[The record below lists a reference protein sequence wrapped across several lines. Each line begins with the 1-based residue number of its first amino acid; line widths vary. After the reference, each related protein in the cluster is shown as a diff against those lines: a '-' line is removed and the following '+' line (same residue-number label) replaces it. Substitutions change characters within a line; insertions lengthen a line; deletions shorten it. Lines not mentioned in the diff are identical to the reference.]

1 MYTLTQNLN
10 ALSTF
15 VYVSRHL
22 SFTKAALELNL
33 TQGAVSIQI
42 KQLEQALGFQ
52 LFRRETR
59 KILLTAEGQE
69 LLEVVEPALMRIQ
82 TKIEAI
88 QVQDEDEILTVS
100 TLPSFAAKWLIPR
113 IPIFQS
119 RYPEIN
125 LRVHTCDHMV
135 DFFKEKVDCA
145 IRYGLGNYPGL
156 SVHHLIDEVFVPVCS
171 PDLITAAHPLQDPDD
186 IQYYQLLHDDYGI
199 KDYNT
204 TWKEWADANGIR
216 QLDVERGL
224 QFGQADF
231 VIQAAIAR
239 QGIALARETLIGD
252 DVKAGLLLPLFGS
265 KVRTK
270 YASYFVT
277 PFEFEKKEKVA
288 IFRDWVMEN
297 LKRETAELGKLL
309 KKRHS

>member
-1 MYTLTQNLN
+1 MGQNLN

-15 VYVSRHL
+15 VSVSRHL
-22 SFTKAALELNL
+22 SFTKAAQELHL

-42 KQLEQALGFQ
+42 KQLEQDLGFQ

-59 KILLTAEGQE
+59 KILLTSEGSE

-82 TKIEAI
+82 AKIDALHR
-88 QVQDEDEILTVS
+88 QDEDETLTVS

-113 IPIFQS
+113 IPKFQK
-119 RYPEIN
+119 RYPQIN
-125 LRVHTCDHMV
+125 LRIHTCDHMV

-145 IRYGLGNYPGL
+145 IRYGLGTYPGL
-156 SVHHLIDEVFVPVCS
+156 SVRHLIDEVFLPVCS
-171 PDLITAAHPLQDPDD
+171 PDLITPNHPLQNPGD
-186 IQYYQLLHDDYGI
+186 IRHYQLLHDDYGT
-199 KDYNT
+199 KDIYNT
-204 TWKEWADANGIR
+204 TWKEWATANGIP
-216 QLDVERGL
+216 QLEVERGL

-231 VIQAAIAR
+231 VIQAAIAQ

-252 DVKAGLLLPLFGS
+252 DVKAGLLIPLFDS
-265 KVRTK
+265 LVNTK

-277 PFEFEKKEKVA
+277 PFEYEKREKVA

-297 LKRETAELGKLL
+297 LQRETAELGRLL
-309 KKRHS
+309 RDRNR

>member
-1 MYTLTQNLN
+1 MLNQNLN

-15 VYVSRHL
+15 VWVSRYL
-22 SFTKAALELNL
+22 SFTKAAEELHL

-42 KQLEQALGFQ
+42 KQLEQELGFK

-59 KILLTAEGQE
+59 KIILTTEGRE
-69 LLEVVEPALMRIQ
+69 LLEVVEPALVRIQ
-82 TKIEAI
+82 AKIDAI
-88 QVQDEDEILTVS
+88 HVQDEDETLTVS

-113 IPIFQS
+113 IPIFQKQ
-119 RYPEIN
+119 YPEIN
-125 LRVHTCDHMV
+125 LRVHTTDHMV

-145 IRYGLGNYPGL
+145 IRYGLGSYPGL
-156 SVHHLIDEVFVPVCS
+156 SVHYLIDEVFVPVCS
-171 PDLITAAHPLQDPDD
+171 PDLINAEHPLRDPCD

-204 TWKEWADANGIR
+204 TWQEWADANGVQ
-216 QLDVERGL
+216 QLDFQRGL

-239 QGIALARETLIGD
+239 QGIALARETLIGN
-252 DVKAGLLLPLFGS
+252 DVKAGLLIPLFGS
-265 KVRTK
+265 TIRTK

-277 PFEFEKKEKVA
+277 PVEYERNEKVA
-288 IFRDWVMEN
+288 IFRDWVMEY
-297 LKRETAELGKLL
+297 LKKDTAELGRFL
-309 KKRHS
+309 KNRNR

>member
-1 MYTLTQNLN
+1 MIQNLN

-15 VYVSRHL
+15 VCVSRHL
-22 SFTKAALELNL
+22 SFTKAARELNL

-42 KQLEQALGFQ
+42 KQLEQELGFQ

-59 KILLTAEGQE
+59 KILLTPEGRE
-69 LLEVVEPALMRIQ
+69 LLEVVEPALLRIQ
-82 TKIEAI
+82 AKIDALHA
-88 QVQDEDEILTVS
+88 QDEDETLTVS

-113 IPIFQS
+113 IPKFQKQ
-119 RYPEIN
+119 YPEIN

-156 SVHHLIDEVFVPVCS
+156 SVHYLIDEVFVPVCS
-171 PDLITAAHPLQDPDD
+171 PALIKAEHPLNDPGD
-186 IQYYQLLHDDYGI
+186 IQYYQLLHDDYGV

-204 TWKEWADANGIR
+204 TWKEWARANGIQ

-252 DVKAGLLLPLFGS
+252 DVKAGLLIPLFDS
-265 KVRTK
+265 TVSTK

-277 PFEFEKKEKVA
+277 PFEFERKEKVA

-297 LKRETAELGKLL
+297 LQRDTAELARLL
-309 KKRHS
+309 RDRKG